1 MIHYSFRNSRAN
13 SRRNSDESV
22 HSLRVGRN
30 SVTSPSISA
39 HKLIRQLT
47 SKTAKGSSLIR
58 REGSIIMIKNGKI
71 ISMRRDPS
79 STKLSDDVFL
89 PSPSESNTQTME
101 VSLSNHSAL
110 NRVKEESFE
119 TEPLLKEDNSSQPLT
134 TGKVNGHINH
144 VDRSPDESHY
154 LTSHS
159 YINKGDKSPDGNHNL
174 TSHSNTNEHKTINYP
189 RNKLTRMAR
198 IRSNSDDNI
207 VVNDMG
213 SGIHVS
219 ICDHDSG
226 ASVGINGFKFPSSH
240 QQYISEFHHN
250 ESNNTLN
257 DMKRTSSESNIKT
270 HGLKTTGENAS
281 ISKSFNIVYH
291 VPLLDSS
298 NRQSDNLITQS
309 SISESNMSKQCMPQY
324 RQRWTLS
331 KENLKKSRSNTI
343 SK

>member
-1 MIHYSFRNSRAN
+1 MIHNSFRNSRAN
-13 SRRNSDESV
+13 SRRNSDDSV
-22 HSLRVGRN
+22 HSLRIGRN
-30 SVTSPSISA
+30 SVTSPTISS

-79 STKLSDDVFL
+79 STKLTDDVFL
-89 PSPSESNTQTME
+89 PSPSDSNTQAME

-110 NRVKEESFE
+110 NKVKEESFE
-119 TEPLLKEDNSSQPLT
+119 TEPLLKEDNSCQPLT

-144 VDRSPDESHY
+144 VDRSPHENHY
-154 LTSHS
+154 LASHS

-174 TSHSNTNEHKTINYP
+174 TSHSNTNENKTVNYP

-198 IRSNSDDNI
+198 TRSNSDDNI
-207 VVNDMG
+207 VVNDM
-213 SGIHVS
+213 SSEIHIS

-226 ASVGINGFKFPSSH
+226 AAVGINGFKFPSSH
-240 QQYISEFHHN
+240 QEYINALHHN
-250 ESNNTLN
+250 ESNNILN
-257 DMKRTSSESNIKT
+257 DMKRTSSDSNIKT
-270 HGLKTTGENAS
+270 HGLTTGKKSS
-281 ISKSFNIVYH
+281 ISKSVNIVYH

-331 KENLKKSRSNTI
+331 KENLKK
-343 SK
+343 